1 MMDTCPLSET
11 HDLQILSKSLRLVF
25 HSLHR
30 IFQRTDV
37 FNFNEV
43 HRIERADWE
52 EVQNGNHKFQTW
64 KMDLVYLTA
73 GVSCISRQ
81 ANSDRPIVK
90 MFFIFSI
97 ILILNGPYDSQSQ
110 WSYTLLDSGTKFRIL
125 SYHFKVI

>member
-1 MMDTCPLSET
+1 
-11 HDLQILSKSLRLVF
+11 
-25 HSLHR
+25 
-30 IFQRTDV
+30 
-37 FNFNEV
+37 
-43 HRIERADWE
+43 
-52 EVQNGNHKFQTW
+52 
-64 KMDLVYLTA
+64 MDLVYLTA

-97 ILILNGPYDSQSQ
+97 ILILNGPYDSQPQ